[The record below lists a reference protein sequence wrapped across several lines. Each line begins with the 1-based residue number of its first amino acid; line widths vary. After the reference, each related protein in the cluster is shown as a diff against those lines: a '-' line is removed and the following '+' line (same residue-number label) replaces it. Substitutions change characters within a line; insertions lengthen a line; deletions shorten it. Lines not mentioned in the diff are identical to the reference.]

1 MRAVIQLQNLI
12 GYARKS
18 VTAAQGWQAALLA
31 LIAGGLSALA
41 FAPFFLSPMLLVT
54 LPVLIWLTDDAAT
67 RESDGDRPRFAFDR
81 VLVRRGAW
89 CGWWYGF
96 GIHIA
101 GLYWIGNSFLVQAD
115 AFAWLLPFATV
126 ILPAGLA
133 VFHAAA
139 IAVFAGVQGP
149 PIFRVIA
156 LALALGASEWLRGNI
171 FTGFPWN
178 VLGYAL
184 TQPIELMQFAG
195 VVGIYGLTIITVLV
209 FAAPLAVL
217 GGAARPSEDKRL
229 KSDIVSILVSSIV
242 PVLLMWISGTWML
255 NQPLPADDNGTRL
268 LVVQPSIAQR
278 DKFDR
283 NKWNSIFEAH
293 IALTAKGL
301 AKQASGA
308 SATNIVFWP
317 EAAMPFLALRS
328 PNVSAR
334 IADVLPENTYLVAGL
349 LRAEQS
355 QNSANA
361 LLRVFNSAVVFDAG
375 GKAISIYDK
384 FHLVPFGEYLPFQET
399 LEAVGLE
406 QLTRQRGGF
415 TSGTASARQRELP
428 GLGQAV
434 FLICYEVIFPDYSF
448 EVGKRPK
455 LLLNLTNDAWFGES
469 TGPYQHF
476 HQSRV
481 RAVEQGL
488 PLLRAANNG
497 ISGIVDAQGRLR
509 SVSPIN
515 AVEVISSSLPG
526 PGPATIYSLF
536 GDRVAAAMFIIL
548 LLSTIIIGCRFRVL
562 TD

>member
-1 MRAVIQLQNLI
+1 
-12 GYARKS
+12 
-18 VTAAQGWQAALLA
+18 
-31 LIAGGLSALA
+31 
-41 FAPFFLSPMLLVT
+41 
-54 LPVLIWLTDDAAT
+54 
-67 RESDGDRPRFAFDR
+67 
-81 VLVRRGAW
+81 
-89 CGWWYGF
+89 
-96 GIHIA
+96 
-101 GLYWIGNSFLVQAD
+101 
-115 AFAWLLPFATV
+115 
-126 ILPAGLA
+126 
-133 VFHAAA
+133 
-139 IAVFAGVQGP
+139 
-149 PIFRVIA
+149 
-156 LALALGASEWLRGNI
+156 
-171 FTGFPWN
+171 
-178 VLGYAL
+178 
-184 TQPIELMQFAG
+184 
-195 VVGIYGLTIITVLV
+195 
-209 FAAPLAVL
+209 
-217 GGAARPSEDKRL
+217 
-229 KSDIVSILVSSIV
+229 
-242 PVLLMWISGTWML
+242 
-255 NQPLPADDNGTRL
+255 
-268 LVVQPSIAQR
+268 
-278 DKFDR
+278 
-283 NKWNSIFEAH
+283 
-293 IALTAKGL
+293 
-301 AKQASGA
+301 
-308 SATNIVFWP
+308 
-317 EAAMPFLALRS
+317 MPFLAIRS

-515 AVEVISSSLPG
+515 AVEVISSSLPR

-548 LLSTIIIGCRFRVL
+548 LLSTIIIGCRCRML

>member
-18 VTAAQGWQAALLA
+18 VTAAQSWQAALFA
-31 LIAGGLSALA
+31 LVAGGLSALA
-41 FAPFFLSPMLLVT
+41 FAPFFLSPVLLVT
-54 LPVLIWLTDDAAT
+54 LPVLIWLTGEATDD
-67 RESDGDRPRFAFDR
+67 DGGRNQPRFTFGR
-81 VLVRRGAW
+81 KRLQRGAW

-115 AFAWLLPFATV
+115 AFAWLLPFAMV
-126 ILPAGLA
+126 LLPAGLA

-149 PIFRVIA
+149 PVFRVIA
-156 LALALGASEWLRGNI
+156 LALALGAGEWLRGNI

-195 VVGIYGLTIITVLV
+195 VVGIYGLTLITVLV
-209 FAAPLAVL
+209 FTAPLAVI
-217 GGAARPSEDKRL
+217 GDAESPNEGKRL
-229 KSDIVSILVSSIV
+229 KGGVTSILGFSII
-242 PVLLMWISGTWML
+242 PVVLMWVTGTWML
-255 NQPLPADDNGTRL
+255 NRDLPADDKGTRL
-268 LVVQPSIAQR
+268 LVVQPSIVQR
-278 DKFDR
+278 DKFDP

-293 IALTAKGL
+293 VALTAGAL
-301 AKQASGA
+301 AKQTSDTT
-308 SATNIVFWP
+308 ATNIVFWP

-328 PNVSAR
+328 PNVASR
-334 IADVLPENTYLVAGL
+334 IAEVLPKNTYLVTGL

-355 QNSANA
+355 QSSANA
-361 LLRVFNSAVVFDAG
+361 PLRVFNSAVVFDAD

-399 LEAVGLE
+399 LEAIGLE
-406 QLTRQRGGF
+406 QITRQRGGF
-415 TSGTASARQRELP
+415 TSGTASARQRAVP
-428 GLGQAV
+428 GLGEAV

-497 ISGIVDAQGRLR
+497 ISGIVDAQGRIR
-509 SVSPIN
+509 SASPIN
-515 AVEVISSSLPG
+515 AVEVIASSLPR
-526 PGPATIYSLF
+526 PGPATIYSRF
-536 GDRVAAAMFIIL
+536 GDMVAAAIFIML
-548 LLSTIIIGCRFRVL
+548 LLSIIIIGCKFRML
-562 TD
+562 AD